1 MLEDNLLNQTELN
14 QTELNQTELNQTEL
28 NNINIPNINIQIYLK
43 KNIKLWCYIC
53 AIIVGAIIWH
63 YSNI

>member
-1 MLEDNLLNQTELN
+1 MLEEN
-14 QTELNQTELNQTEL
+14 L
-28 NNINIPNINIQIYLK
+28 NNINLENINSENINSDDSLDDNIQIYLQ
-43 KNIKLWCYIC
+43 KNIKIWCYIC

>member
-1 MLEDNLLNQTELN
+1 MLEEN
-14 QTELNQTELNQTEL
+14 L
-28 NNINIPNINIQIYLK
+28 NNINSDDSNDSSNDDLNNNIQIYLQ
-43 KNIKLWCYIC
+43 KNIKIWCYIC